1 MKPLFDF
8 NEDGKMDMMEFLI
21 ATGTFDPNSPM
32 NPKGSQKKNKL
43 FDEDDKK
50 DDFFEDDDE

>member
-1 MKPLFDF
+1 
-8 NEDGKMDMMEFLI
+8 MDMMEFLI
-21 ATGTFDPNSPM
+21 ATGAFDPNSPM
-32 NPKGSQKKNKL
+32 NKKGSQKKDNL